1 MKSITIHNLDDPL
14 DSLIRERAKQDGV
27 SLNTTIKKLLREAL
41 GLSAPL
47 LQDRAEVF
55 QEFCGVWS
63 AGDLEEFCRNTSGL
77 SRVDAGDWA

>member
-41 GLSAPL
+41 GLSPAQE
-47 LQDRAEVF
+47 QDRAQVF
-55 QEFCGVWS
+55 QELCGVWS
-63 AGDLEEFCRNTSGL
+63 TEDAEEFYQNTSELG
-77 SRVDAGDWA
+77 RVDSGDWV